1 MSKSGRYSADRK
13 KIESLTA
20 AKTVEVS
27 DCGTIFT
34 LNLAG
39 GFAVAL
45 PNASDAGNGW
55 WCKFI
60 VGTAPSGANYI
71 INVTA
76 ADGDNLHGVTVFAS
90 GSTDTP
96 ASSLSDSTAGTA
108 VDQIN
113 FVDGVA
119 LIGDQLELVCDGSSW
134 FATAHTKSPLALT
147 YD

>member
-60 VGTAPSGANYI
+60 VGTAPSGANY
-71 INVTA
+71 
-76 ADGDNLHGVTVFAS
+76 GVTVFAS

-113 FVDGVA
+113 IVDGVA